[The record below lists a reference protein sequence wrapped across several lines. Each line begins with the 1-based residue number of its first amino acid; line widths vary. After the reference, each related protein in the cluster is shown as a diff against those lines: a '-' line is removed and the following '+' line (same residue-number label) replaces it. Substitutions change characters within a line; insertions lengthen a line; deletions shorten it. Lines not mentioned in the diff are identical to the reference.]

1 MDGWRRVHR
10 MLGVLF
16 LLTIP
21 EPSGSNGPSV
31 GNGIIDARALAD
43 NHIVLLG
50 PPPGD
55 VCCADSWRMG
65 PPSVGQPSFA
75 DEPGQVVLGVPGPRR
90 CLGERQALIGLVL

>member
-21 EPSGSNGPSV
+21 EPSVSNGPSV

-43 NHIVLLG
+43 NHIVLPG
-50 PPPGD
+50 PSGGQ
-55 VCCADSWRMG
+55 VRCADSRRMR
-65 PPSVGQPSFA
+65 PPGIGQPSFA
-75 DEPGQVVLGVPGPRR
+75 DESSEVVLGVARPR
-90 CLGERQALIGLVL
+90 